1 MPHTGRDVDVKKSNF
16 GFTLIETAIYAA
28 LAGIALTGFVTFALV
43 VAGLKSKSYAIG
55 EINAGARQVLDLMA
69 RRINA
74 ADSIESPIAGASGG
88 TLVLRMA
95 DGASLS
101 VYVSGERLVFDLFG
115 ETTNITADGISVSD
129 LNFTNLGSGQGGSV
143 KINFNLANENADS
156 REFGYSRG
164 YETTV
169 SLRK

>member
-1 MPHTGRDVDVKKSNF
+1 
-16 GFTLIETAIYAA
+16 
-28 LAGIALTGFVTFALV
+28 
-43 VAGLKSKSYAIG
+43 
-55 EINAGARQVLDLMA
+55 MA

-164 YETTV
+164 YETTI
-169 SLRK
+169 SSRN